1 LRFKTILFIKG
12 GAEMPSVAANGI
24 QIEYE
29 TFGDSSGRPLLLIIG
44 LGGHMIHWDG
54 DLCRDLAARGHYV
67 IRFDNRDVGLST
79 KFGEAGIPNLPEI
92 FGKLLRGEPIKPPYT
107 LDDMADDA
115 VGLLD
120 ALHIPKA
127 HICGMSMGGMIAQTI
142 AIWHPERVLSLI
154 SIYSTTGNPQVP
166 RAKQEVIS
174 LLASIPPDV
183 RQAFIEHMLR
193 LFKTISGPGFPPD
206 EAWTRKIM
214 GETYDHSF
222 YPEGV
227 ARQLVAI
234 LTQGNRV
241 PALSSI
247 KVPALVIHGT
257 SDPLVSVE
265 GGKETARAIPGAE
278 LMLIEGMGHDL
289 PHGGEWPRIV
299 EAIAK
304 HTQEARVMRRGAFI
318 SRQEGHP

>member
-1 LRFKTILFIKG
+1 
-12 GAEMPSVAANGI
+12 MPRAAANGI
-24 QIEYE
+24 QIEYD
-29 TFGDSSGRPLLLIIG
+29 TFGDVSGRPLLLIIG
-44 LGGHMIHWDG
+44 LGAHMIHWG
-54 DLCRDLAARGHYV
+54 DDLLKDLVARGHYV

-92 FGKLLRGEPIKPPYT
+92 FGRLLRGEKVKPPYT

-115 VGLLD
+115 VALLD
-120 ALHIPKA
+120 ALKINKA

-142 AIWHPERVLSLI
+142 AIRHPERVLSLI

-166 RAKQEVIS
+166 QPKPEIIGILTA
-174 LLASIPPDV
+174 PPPEE

-206 EAWTRKIM
+206 EKWMRGILS
-214 GETYDHSF
+214 ETYDRSF

-227 ARQLVAI
+227 ARQLLAI
-234 LTQGNRV
+234 LTQANRG
-241 PALSSI
+241 PALASV

-265 GGKETARAIPGAE
+265 GGKDTARSIPGAE

-289 PHGGEWPRIV
+289 PHGGAWPRVV
-299 EAIAK
+299 EAIAR
-304 HTQEARVMRRGAFI
+304 HTQKVKG
-318 SRQEGHP
+318 